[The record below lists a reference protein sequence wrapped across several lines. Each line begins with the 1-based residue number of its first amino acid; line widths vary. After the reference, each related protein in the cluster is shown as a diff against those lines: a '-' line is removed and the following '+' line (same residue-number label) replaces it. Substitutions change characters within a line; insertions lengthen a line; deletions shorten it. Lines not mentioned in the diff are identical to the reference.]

1 MPEKDKPKA
10 RISIHIKEKLW
21 KRSSM
26 MVYTMCKLVKIY
38 CYCVYSM
45 VDTFLRLV
53 GRTVGTHCFHMFF
66 TLNLQQNRDIYHS
79 HGMKFTI
86 SLWWIDFSHL
96 SYPLLMITDS
106 KSDPVID
113 IKKKTQ
119 LIILKHALNVILY
132 IKKNTQ
138 RTHLSFLN
146 VSHSLCN
153 NAYLFSYL
161 WGEKHHAHALRKLL
175 INLSNSTGNS
185 SPPQR

>member
-10 RISIHIKEKLW
+10 RISIHIKEKWW

-66 TLNLQQNRDIYHS
+66 TLNLQQNRELYHS
-79 HGMKFTI
+79 HGIKFII

-96 SYPLLMITDS
+96 SCPLLMITDS

-113 IKKKTQ
+113 INKKKTQ
-119 LIILKHALNVILY
+119 LFILKHALNVILL
-132 IKKNTQ
+132 KKNTQ
-138 RTHLSFLN
+138 WTHLSFLH
-146 VSHSLCN
+146 VSHSCN

-175 INLSNSTGNS
+175 INLLSNSTGNS